1 MWRRFWWLLL
11 VPALVLAQGE
21 GDDGEED
28 EEEPAIII
36 DGGDGSVDGKIEIR
50 VDPFAEPPPD
60 DDPNK
65 PAPVQVGTWQPP
77 ELKADARAELDAL
90 LERRGER
97 LDDPGIRYRLAE
109 FYLEHRW
116 YPQAEA
122 EFLACARLDP
132 ESVRPWEGLLRVY
145 RARPRQPDQ
154 DEIIRILMAGGQVRM
169 EGEADWL
176 PSEAERRKRM
186 THAFREI
193 VKRRPDDVA
202 RRRAYLQHLREV
214 RDWAAT
220 RDEARSLLG
229 RLPDDAGTRY
239 DLAEALRKLGEREG
253 ADPAL
258 GREAFAL
265 LEENV
270 RAHPDHAASALRLA
284 RMIAF
289 RDGEK
294 SRERIAE
301 LERRAVFSLFIRRE
315 IAAVPYRADTFR
327 MARDLIGPRIA
338 NRLWDAEMTPPWF
351 GDAQLYC
358 TRWVVI
364 HFPHAQPRDRIRVLE
379 RLARRGDREA
389 AGIIV
394 SFLWHHPGPE
404 GYRDVEQHL
413 RRAAQEVE
421 EAAVAAAVRL
431 GSACYPAAERFLRRA
446 TTAQHRRRA
455 MGIVRGLKD
464 PRAVRP
470 LLDALAWDVDEDI
483 AYGVAPTLEELGDP
497 QAIDALVDA
506 ALDVRRPLAR
516 RREAAE
522 ALASF
527 KDARSVE
534 ALNRLAG
541 EKGLGLVTA
550 YGLFRLTGD
559 DKAAAQ
565 LERALHGE
573 EEPAE
578 VVRLLAKCD
587 DPRVERLLLVAV
599 AEAPRAVR
607 PHVVSL
613 LKARYWETARAT
625 VKEVLLKEAES
636 PHAVSD
642 FALAEL
648 GELGGEDVAERLLA
662 LVEVLKG
669 KRWAKAARALARTG
683 DPRAVRYFSKTRIL
697 EKDPGRRRLAADLLE
712 EAAARRAQLGRAKSG

>member
-1 MWRRFWWLLL
+1 VTAPSTGRSR
-11 VPALVLAQGE
+11 
-21 GDDGEED
+21 
-28 EEEPAIII
+28 
-36 DGGDGSVDGKIEIR
+36 S
-50 VDPFAEPPPD
+50 D

-77 ELKADARAELDAL
+77 ELKEGARAELDAL
-90 LERRGER
+90 LARRGER

-109 FYLEHRW
+109 FYVEHRW
-116 YPQAEA
+116 FPQAEA

-154 DEIIRILMAGGQVRM
+154 EEVIRILMAGGNIRVQ
-169 EGEADWL
+169 GEPDWL

-202 RRRAYLQHLREV
+202 RRRAHLQHLKWV
-214 RDWAAT
+214 RDWAAM
-220 RDEARSLLG
+220 REEARSLLV
-229 RLPDDAGTRY
+229 RLPDDAGTRF

-253 ADPAL
+253 ADAAL
-258 GREAFAL
+258 GHEAFEL

-284 RMIAF
+284 RMIAV
-289 RDGEK
+289 RDGQE
-294 SRERIAE
+294 SGDRIAA
-301 LERRAVFSLFIRRE
+301 LERRAVFALFIRTE
-315 IAAVPYRADTFR
+315 LAKVPYREDTFR

-338 NRLWDAEMTPPWF
+338 NRLWDGAMTPAWF
-351 GDAQLYC
+351 GDSRPYC
-358 TRWVVI
+358 RRWI
-364 HFPHAQPRDRIRVLE
+364 NIYFPHAQPRDRISVLQ

-389 AGIIV
+389 AGILI
-394 SFLWHHPGPE
+394 SFLWHYPGPE
-404 GYRDVEQHL
+404 YYQDTEQRERHIA
-413 RRAAQEVE
+413 REVE
-421 EAAVAAAVRL
+421 DAAVASAVRL
-431 GSACYPAAERFLRRA
+431 GSACYPAAERFLRQA
-446 TTAQHRRRA
+446 TTVEHRRRG
-455 MGIVRGLKD
+455 MGILRGLKD

-470 LLDALAWDVDEDI
+470 LLDALAWDVDKDV
-483 AYGVAPTLEELGDP
+483 AYGVAPTLEELGEP

-522 ALASF
+522 ALAAF

-534 ALNRLAG
+534 ALNRLV
-541 EKGLGLVTA
+541 KVDGLDLVTA

-559 DKAAAQ
+559 DKAAARLQ
-565 LERALHGE
+565 QALEGE
-573 EEPAE
+573 EQPAE

-587 DPRVERLLLVAV
+587 DPRVEGLLLVAV
-599 AEAPRAVR
+599 AEAPRVVR
-607 PHVVSL
+607 PHVVAL
-613 LKARYWETARAT
+613 LKARYWATARAK
-625 VKEVLLKEAES
+625 VKEVLLEEAES
-636 PHAVSD
+636 PNVSD

-662 LVEVLKG
+662 LVEVSKG

-712 EAAARRAQLGRAKSG
+712 EAAARRALLERAKRG